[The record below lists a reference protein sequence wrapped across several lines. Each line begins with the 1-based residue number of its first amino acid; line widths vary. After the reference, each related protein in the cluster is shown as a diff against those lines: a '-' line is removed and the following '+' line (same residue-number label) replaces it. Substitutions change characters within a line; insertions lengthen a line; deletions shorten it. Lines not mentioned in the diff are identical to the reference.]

1 MFLITEYLY
10 NRGKKTQK
18 MYHATEQPSEFIRNL
33 NDKTIKLSEV
43 RIETYNHGWG
53 HYNTPVTTIVK
64 LC

>member
-1 MFLITEYLY
+1 
-10 NRGKKTQK
+10 

-33 NDKTIKLSEV
+33 NDKTLKLSEV